1 MQYFQ
6 DVSRETFVEKILS
19 SKIVT
24 DDKGKKYYNIACAFD
39 IETSSFYSVNQK
51 QAEKKKRTIKKKGVS
66 TEQIYYVT
74 KDGVEHEEAEK
85 HVCCYE
91 WQFACDN
98 IRVYGRYL
106 GNFEKFIKGI
116 KSKLDPKVRLVI
128 YVHNLGYEFQFI
140 RHMFYFTHVFARKER
155 RPMKATTR
163 ENIEFRCS
171 MFLTNAPLKD
181 VGHNLLTP
189 LEKFDETYNYQ
200 EIRTSQTP
208 LTEQELAYGERDVEI
223 VVALINERIQQDG
236 DIANIPLTS
245 TGYVR
250 KDIRSAC
257 LETPRYYNL
266 MQRLTITP
274 DEYKLLMLAMIGGF
288 THANCWHVD
297 QTLHN
302 VASNDLKSAYPAQM
316 MMQTFPMSSGER
328 IDVNNSEKNLRAIL
342 TNYHC
347 VLLVRL
353 RNVMTKWR
361 GDNIISESRCFGDK
375 KECNIKSDNGR
386 VMSADVL
393 TTACTEIDLAYYK
406 EFYKIG
412 SIEIL
417 DGYYYDRGY
426 LPKPIR
432 MEVIEYFNKKTELK
446 GIEGEEANY
455 MRSKN
460 KLNSAYGMMV
470 TNIVSNKIEYH
481 GEWQSEEPDLETA
494 ISKENH
500 NKNRFLFFPWG
511 VFVTAYT
518 RARVWNAILETGDDQ
533 VYTDTDSV
541 KYLNPEKHQDFFDK
555 ENEAVIKRMH
565 EVADELGVEWDY
577 IAPKGQVMGVWE
589 NDANYIKF
597 KTLGAKRYIYQDKK
611 GFNITIAGCNK
622 KLGKEYIASK
632 EDPFGF
638 FENEMEI
645 DEEHSGRLTHT
656 YIDDP
661 MFGTVTDYLG
671 NEGTYYTRSGV
682 HMEPSS
688 YTMKMSEKYLRL
700 LSGMGLDIGITF

>member
-1 MQYFQ
+1 MQYFKN
-6 DVSRETFVEKILS
+6 VSRETFVDKILES
-19 SKIVT
+19 EIVK
-24 DDKGKKYYNIACAFD
+24 DDKGKQYYNIACAFD
-39 IETSSFYSVNQK
+39 IETSSFYSINHK
-51 QAEKKKRTIKKKGVS
+51 QAKKFKRTITKKGVS
-66 TEQIYYVT
+66 AEQVYYV
-74 KDGVEHEEAEK
+74 DANGEEHDEAEK

-91 WQFACDN
+91 WQFAVDN
-98 IRVYGRYL
+98 IRVYGRFL
-106 GNFEKFIKGI
+106 GEFARLLKDI
-116 KSKLDPKVRLVI
+116 KSQLDDNVHLVI

-140 RHMFYFTHVFARKER
+140 RHLFAFKYVFARKER
-155 RPMKATTR
+155 RPMKAVTIER
-163 ENIEFRCS
+163 IEFRCS

-181 VGHNLLTP
+181 VGKNLLTP

-200 EIRTSQTP
+200 EIRTSETP

-223 VVALINERIQQDG
+223 VVALINERIHQDG

-250 KDIRSAC
+250 RAIREAC
-257 LETPRYYNL
+257 LSTPRYYNL

-274 DEYKLLMLAMIGGF
+274 DEYKLLMFAMIGGF

-297 QTLHN
+297 KTLHN

-316 MMQTFPMSSGER
+316 MMQTFPMSSGTR
-328 IDVNNSEKNLRAIL
+328 IDTEKPPENLKAIL

-353 RNVMTKWR
+353 RHVMTKWR
-361 GDNIISESRCFGDK
+361 GDNIISESRCYGDK
-375 KECNIKSDNGR
+375 SACNIKTDNGR
-386 VMSADVL
+386 VMSADEIV
-393 TTACTEIDLAYYK
+393 TACTEIDLAYYK

-426 LPKPIR
+426 LPNPIR

-446 GIEGEEANY
+446 NVEGKEAEY
-455 MRSKN
+455 LRSKGL
-460 KLNSAYGMMV
+460 LNSAYGMMV
-470 TNIVSNKIEYH
+470 TNIVSEKIEYH
-481 GEWQSEEPDLETA
+481 GEWQSEEPDLEMA
-494 ISKENH
+494 IAKENH

-541 KYLNPEKHQDFFDK
+541 KYLHPEKHQDFFDR
-555 ENEAVIKRMH
+555 ENAAVVERMH
-565 EVADELGVEWDY
+565 EVAEELGVEWDY

-622 KLGKEYIASK
+622 KLGKQYIASQT
-632 EDPFGF
+632 DPFGF

-645 DEEHSGRLTHT
+645 DENHSGRLTHT
-656 YIDDP
+656 YIDES

-671 NEGTYYTRSGV
+671 NECIYYTRSGV